1 MKAQRYVCPKCG
13 NSILLHV
20 KPSEPPLCR
29 NPQSHS
35 STLARMENK

>member
-29 NPQSHS
+29 NPKFHS
-35 STLARMENK
+35 TTAEKMQVK